1 MNLYTYLNAK
11 RFDAAQI
18 PDCVFD
24 QTKNLINQI
33 RSLPIPFPKQEQL
46 VYKLLSQFNQDQED
60 APSALANFQA
70 QFAEEKEKQVQL
82 QNKWV
87 IDFWDA
93 LMAISA
99 FVVLF
104 DVIFEQVIDHQN
116 LMGMMDFGLS
126 NLFGALG
133 LYLICRALIEVI
145 LRFDHGIWRWLS
157 LAILFGLFLAI
168 RYVSKY
174 ASLSIHFSVIGI
186 AVIFCFIFGLSLWKL
201 NRFYGPKRE
210 EKRIQ

>member
-18 PDCVFD
+18 PDCVFE

-33 RSLPIPFPKQEQL
+33 RSVPISFAKQEQL
-46 VYKLLSQFNQDQED
+46 ICKLLGQLNQDQED
-60 APSALANFQA
+60 APNILARFQMQLA
-70 QFAEEKEKQVQL
+70 DEKEKLVQA
-82 QNKWV
+82 QNKWIV
-87 IDFWDA
+87 DFWDA

-133 LYLICRALIEVI
+133 LYFICRALIEVI
-145 LRFDHGIWRWLS
+145 LRFDHGAWRWLS
-157 LAILFGLFLAI
+157 LAVLFGLFLAI
-168 RYVSKY
+168 RYVSKW
-174 ASLSIHFSVIGI
+174 ASLSVRFSVIGI

-201 NRFYGPKRE
+201 NCFYGPKRE

>member
-18 PDCVFD
+18 PDCVFE

-33 RSLPIPFPKQEQL
+33 RSLPIPFVQQEQL
-46 VYKLLSQFNQDQED
+46 VYKLLSQFNQEQEE
-60 APSALANFQA
+60 APSVLARFQA
-70 QFAEEKEKQVQL
+70 QIEDEKEKEVQL

-87 IDFWDA
+87 VDFWDA

-116 LMGMMDFGLS
+116 LMGMMD
-126 NLFGALG
+126 
-133 LYLICRALIEVI
+133 
-145 LRFDHGIWRWLS
+145 
-157 LAILFGLFLAI
+157 LACPI
-168 RYVSKY
+168 
-174 ASLSIHFSVIGI
+174 FSVHLD
-186 AVIFCFIFGLSLWKL
+186 FT
-201 NRFYGPKRE
+201 
-210 EKRIQ
+210 